1 MKHQLRPTDA
11 AMVRRIAGDFSLDL
25 LTATVLERRGFRTR
39 EDLKY
44 FFEQDIVYQH
54 SPFLFEDSFTVVER
68 INSAIEEDE
77 SILVFGDRDTDG
89 ITATA
94 IMVKELERMGA
105 VHVSYRLPMDDEP
118 YGLTMDLVDEIIA
131 KGHTLLITV
140 DNGISAIKEIGKLE
154 EMGVDVIVLDHHI
167 AGDEFPPALAI
178 LDPKIEGSGYPFSG
192 LAGCMVAFKACY
204 ALRFS
209 RTPLYQSRCI
219 LLHATLGNDTVRINA
234 VKLENLIE
242 IDRMT
247 EEVTIGLF
255 DAGKSRIL
263 KFLDC
268 NQPIFVLDAS
278 VELKMLNKAFSNS
291 VDVSLM
297 DLRKEM
303 EKVMPAVRG
312 RTLFDL
318 SLISKAPLYESG
330 DKEMETLVSLF
341 RSFSIYRQKELF
353 EGIDEL
359 ISLATL
365 GTVADLMPLR
375 DENRLFVK
383 MGLRRMERNPSDG
396 LRYLLSRLEL
406 SGRKLTARDI
416 SYTLAPVINSSG
428 RLGRPDVALEF
439 FLSDDSRR
447 IADLGE
453 MLLDMNRRRQKNTEE
468 ALEKVRDDA
477 ISSLSFFMDR
487 MIMIEGGVPRGLT
500 GSIASRFLSE
510 FKKPVLV
517 LAGMDDGRI
526 SASMRTAKGFDAR
539 AFLDNFSHLFQDFGG
554 HSCAAGFSMDVSNL
568 ERLKAELSS
577 FVLAGDADLTGPEED
592 ILVDAEIS
600 RQYFDS
606 RLWKL
611 KEAFEPF
618 GQENETL
625 KFYTAA
631 AEIYEVF
638 QNRNGGSFLRCSV
651 KIGDEI
657 YPALWWD
664 NDKEEGYFK
673 AKDRVEMVFSP
684 DVNFWKGIEKKQL
697 MISAMDKLG

>member
-1 MKHQLRPTDA
+1 MRHQLRPTDA
-11 AMVRRIAGDFSLDL
+11 DRARRIAGDFSLDL
-25 LTATVLERRGFRTR
+25 LTATVLERRGFRSR
-39 EDLKY
+39 EELKY
-44 FFEQDIVYQH
+44 FFEQDMIYQH

-68 INSAIEEDE
+68 INAAIEEGE
-77 SILVFGDRDTDG
+77 RILVFGDRDTDG

-94 IMVKELERMGA
+94 IMVKELRRLGA
-105 VHVSYRLPMDDEP
+105 TDVSYRLPMDDEP
-118 YGLTMDLVDEIIA
+118 YGLTMALVDEVVS
-131 KGHTLLITV
+131 KGYTLLITV
-140 DNGISAIKEIGKLE
+140 DNGISAIKEIARLE
-154 EMGVDVIVLDHHI
+154 EEGVDVIVLDHHI

-234 VKLENLIE
+234 VKLENCLE
-242 IDRMT
+242 TDRMT

-255 DAGKSRIL
+255 DADGSRIL

-268 NQPIFVLDAS
+268 NQPIFVLDSS
-278 VELKMLNKAFSNS
+278 VELKMLNKAFSNT
-291 VDVSLM
+291 VDISLI
-297 DLRKEM
+297 DLRAEM

-318 SLISKAPLYESG
+318 SLISKAPVYETG
-330 DKEMETLVSLF
+330 DREIETLVSLF

-359 ISLATL
+359 ICLAAI

-383 MGLRRMERNPSDG
+383 MGLRRLERNPVDN

-406 SGRKLTARDI
+406 GSRKLSAKDI
-416 SYTLAPVINSSG
+416 SFSLAPVINSSG
-428 RLGRPDVALEF
+428 RMGRPDVALEF
-439 FLSDDSRR
+439 FLSSDPVR
-447 IADLGE
+447 IAELGE
-453 MLLDMNRRRQKNTEE
+453 ALLEMNRKRQRSTED
-468 ALEKVRDDA
+468 ALDKVRDEA
-477 ISSLSFFMDR
+477 SASLSFFLDR

-554 HSCAAGFSMDVSNL
+554 HSCAAGFSMDAANL
-568 ERLKAELSS
+568 DRFKAELTA
-577 FVLAGDADLTGPEED
+577 FVLSADSDLSTPCED
-592 ILVDAEIS
+592 ILVDAEIGV
-600 RQYFDS
+600 QYFDS
-606 RLWKL
+606 RLWRL

-618 GQENETL
+618 GQENEPL
-625 KFYTAA
+625 RFYSSSAVVN
-631 AEIYEVF
+631 EVY
-638 QNRNGGSFLRCSV
+638 QNRNGGSFLRCSIRV
-651 KIGDEI
+651 GDDI
-657 YPALWWD
+657 YPAVWWD
-664 NDKEEGYFK
+664 NDKEEGYF
-673 AKDRVEMVFSP
+673 AAGDRVEMVFTP
-684 DVNFWKGIEKKQL
+684 DVNYWKGMEKKQL
-697 MISAMDKLG
+697 VITAMEKLG